1 MNHLRII
8 KLRLV
13 VGLDAKFFLLL
24 KKLTLFQTK
33 VKVKCLML
41 EKGLQT
47 LLAICMF
54 NWLSVNHVFLQYLGG
69 TATPFRTRFYNYKSG
84 ARKVSKAYPN
94 KCNVYQEQFH
104 LHFNSEGRRP
114 LSYRNQSIDL
124 LRKSMDWFLDD
135 NGLRHERVNS
145 EGHSGIKD
153 WKITITAFIPNKLNE
168 RFVDILML
176 YICFKFLLRA
186 FIAFAT

>member
-84 ARKVSKAYPN
+84 ARKVLKAYPN

-104 LHFNSEGRRP
+104 LHF
-114 LSYRNQSIDL
+114 
-124 LRKSMDWFLDD
+124 
-135 NGLRHERVNS
+135 NS

>member
-1 MNHLRII
+1 M
-8 KLRLV
+8 
-13 VGLDAKFFLLL
+13 
-24 KKLTLFQTK
+24 
-33 VKVKCLML
+33 
-41 EKGLQT
+41 
-47 LLAICMF
+47 
-54 NWLSVNHVFLQYLGG
+54 QYLGG

-84 ARKVSKAYPN
+84 ARKLSKAYLN

-104 LHFNSEGRRP
+104 LHF
-114 LSYRNQSIDL
+114 
-124 LRKSMDWFLDD
+124 
-135 NGLRHERVNS
+135 NS